1 MSNDTDGNY
10 RGLAKLM
17 LKLPVFRGR
26 LQLLSIRNDDFLSLC
41 GAFEE
46 ATVTLERL
54 RRENGERNRL
64 TIEEYETICVEVEQE
79 IIKMCVE

>member
-1 MSNDTDGNY
+1 MSTDNDGNY

-26 LQLLSIRNDDFLSLC
+26 LQMLSIRNEDFLSLC

-46 ATVTLERL
+46 ASVTLDRL
-54 RRENGERNRL
+54 RKENGKRNRL
-64 TIEEYETICVEVEQE
+64 TIEEYENICLEVEQE
-79 IIKMCVE
+79 IIKMCVQ

>member
-1 MSNDTDGNY
+1 MSTDTDGNY

-17 LKLPVFRGR
+17 LRLPVFRGR

-46 ATVTLERL
+46 ASAMLDRL
-54 RRENGERNRL
+54 RRENGEKNRSA
-64 TIEEYETICVEVEQE
+64 IEEYETICLEVEQE

>member
-1 MSNDTDGNY
+1 MSTDSDENY

-26 LQLLSIRNDDFLSLC
+26 LQMLSIRNEDFLSLC

-46 ATVTLERL
+46 ASVTLERL

>member
-1 MSNDTDGNY
+1 MSADTNGNY

-46 ATVTLERL
+46 ASAMLDRL

-64 TIEEYETICVEVEQE
+64 AIEEYETICLEVEQE
-79 IIKMCVE
+79 IVKMCVE

>member
-1 MSNDTDGNY
+1 MSTDSDENH

-26 LQLLSIRNDDFLSLC
+26 LQMLSMRNEDFLSLC

-46 ATVTLERL
+46 ASVTLERL
-54 RRENGERNRL
+54 RRENGE
-64 TIEEYETICVEVEQE
+64 ETG
-79 IIKMCVE
+79 

>member
-1 MSNDTDGNY
+1 MSTETDGNY

-26 LQLLSIRNDDFLSLC
+26 LQILSIRNEDFLSLC

-46 ATVTLERL
+46 ASVTLDRL
-54 RRENGERNRL
+54 RRENGERNRHV
-64 TIEEYETICVEVEQE
+64 IEEYENICLEVEQE
-79 IIKMCVE
+79 VIKMCVE

>member
-1 MSNDTDGNY
+1 MSTDTDGNY

-17 LKLPVFRGR
+17 LKLPAFRGR
-26 LQLLSIRNDDFLSLC
+26 LQMLSIRNDNFLSLC

-46 ATVTLERL
+46 ASVMLDRL
-54 RRENGERNRL
+54 RRQRDERNRL
-64 TIEEYETICVEVEQE
+64 TIEEYETICLEVEQE

>member
-1 MSNDTDGNY
+1 MSTDSDGNY

-26 LQLLSIRNDDFLSLC
+26 LQMLSIRNEDFLSLC

-46 ATVTLERL
+46 ASVTLDRL
-54 RRENGERNRL
+54 RREDGERNRH
-64 TIEEYETICVEVEQE
+64 TIEEYENLCLEVEQE
-79 IIKMCVE
+79 IINMCVA